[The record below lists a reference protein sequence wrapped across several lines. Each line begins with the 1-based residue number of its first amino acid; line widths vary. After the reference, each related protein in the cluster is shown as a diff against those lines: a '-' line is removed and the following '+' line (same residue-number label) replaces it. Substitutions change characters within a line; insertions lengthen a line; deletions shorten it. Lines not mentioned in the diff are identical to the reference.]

1 MLEAFIVKLEVLWQ
15 RVHMDILTYKDNSKF
30 EMRLIEK
37 KKTVFKWGWGWGSW
51 IAFISLI
58 ILIQNVRNIEF
69 SL

>member
-37 KKTVFKWGWGWGSW
+37 KKQYLNGGGVGGPG
-51 IAFISLI
+51 
-58 ILIQNVRNIEF
+58 
-69 SL
+69 